1 MFLFQDCGAAKC
13 WFARSG
19 RDDVHRRGGDSPK
32 GQECQF
38 VRDPAVT
45 KLEVTRKSNVDQI
58 SAFAA
63 HMKAIRA

>member
-1 MFLFQDCGAAKC
+1 MLPNAGLHAAGAMTCTVAV
-13 WFARSG
+13 A
-19 RDDVHRRGGDSPK
+19 K

-38 VRDPAVT
+38 ARDPAVT

-63 HMKAIRA
+63 HMKPKRAL